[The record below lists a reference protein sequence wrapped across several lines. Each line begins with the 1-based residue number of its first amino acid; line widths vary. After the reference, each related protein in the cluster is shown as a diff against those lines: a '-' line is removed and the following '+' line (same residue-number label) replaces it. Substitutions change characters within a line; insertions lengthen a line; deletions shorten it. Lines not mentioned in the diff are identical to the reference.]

1 MRPLALL
8 ILVVVVFILFWLSYG
23 RKRHN
28 ISLARARK
36 KLYRQLD
43 HQARDGNK
51 DAMYRLAKLFYQER
65 DPQYYPLIFKWV
77 QILAAVEQDP
87 AVWLMLGDLLA
98 SGYGTERDL
107 KRALSSYEQA
117 LSFDIAASKYSN
129 LTLEA
134 HNYLEQRVIAL
145 REELEKEN

>member
-1 MRPLALL
+1 MFFIGVLL
-8 ILVVVVFILFWLSYG
+8 LVIVGFFWVRYG
-23 RKRHN
+23 RRQHN
-28 ISLARARK
+28 MSLARARR

-43 HQARDGNK
+43 RQARQGNK

-65 DPQYYPLIFKWV
+65 DAQYYPLIFKWV

-87 AVWLMLGDLLA
+87 AVWIMLGDLLA

-117 LSFDIAASKYSN
+117 LTFDIAASNHTS
-129 LTLEA
+129 LSLEA
-134 HNYLEQRVIAL
+134 HNYIEQQIIAL
-145 REELEKEN
+145 RKKLEQSEN